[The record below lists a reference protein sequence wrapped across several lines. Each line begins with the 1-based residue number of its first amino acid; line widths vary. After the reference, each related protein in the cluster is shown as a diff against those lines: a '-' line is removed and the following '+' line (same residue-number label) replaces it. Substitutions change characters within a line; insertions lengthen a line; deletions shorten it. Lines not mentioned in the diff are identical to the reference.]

1 MADNSFGPRLHDAM
15 RTRGP
20 LCVGIDPHDSL
31 LAAWGLELTVGG
43 LEKFAMTVVD
53 ALAGT
58 VSVVKPQSAFFEA
71 YGSAGIAVLEKVIAE
86 SRAAGALV
94 LLDVKR
100 GDIGPTMAAYAKA
113 YLSDGSP
120 LAADAATVSPYLGF
134 GSLRPAIDAAAA
146 SGRGLFVLC
155 RTSNPDS
162 DQLQSAVSPDGR
174 TIAQGMVDEVAALN
188 VGATPMGSFGLVIGA
203 TVGRLDV
210 DLSIL
215 NGPILAPGIGAQG
228 AGPKELRTLFGDY
241 LPLVLPSSSREILAT
256 GPAAQALRDAVARQN
271 AGLRG

>member
-1 MADNSFGPRLHDAM
+1 MADNSFGSRLHDAM

-31 LAAWGLELTVGG
+31 LSAWGLELTVGG

-100 GDIGPTMAAYAKA
+100 GDIGSTMAAYAKA

-210 DLSIL
+210 DLSTL